1 MSLYMTQFAY
11 TPKAWKAFAKNPE
24 DRSSVFRELVERLG
38 GQLHSINY

>member
-11 TPKAWKAFAKNPE
+11 TPEAWKAFAKNPE

-38 GQLHSINY
+38 G